1 VNYEK
6 KGQSVHTRKTPDALL
21 LPETLKAGA
30 RQIDR
35 INSVLNIAEPILE
48 VDRGLGER
56 GYIRR
61 QPGGR
66 LFITKDPA
74 DTLLYPVGHPREGSE
89 RYRWSARPDGIELG
103 YLEKAATHGTA

>member
-1 VNYEK
+1 M
-6 KGQSVHTRKTPDALL
+6 TDAIPDALL
-21 LPETLKAGA
+21 VPETLKAGA
-30 RQIDR
+30 RLLDR
-35 INSVLNIAEPILE
+35 INSILNVAEPILG
-48 VDRGLGER
+48 VDRALDER

-74 DTLLYPVGHPREGSE
+74 DTLLHPLGHPREGSE

-103 YLEKAATHGTA
+103 YLEEAATHGTP